1 MEMLSN
7 LLNRPE
13 YVHAAI
19 NHFPLIG
26 LFVALL
32 ALAIGLV
39 ARQRAIT
46 LTGLG
51 LVCVMALSVW
61 PVFSFGEA
69 GFDRVLSMSDDT
81 GEAFLKYHAA
91 LAHRWVFLY
100 YIAAGVSGL
109 VFGLTWK
116 WPRVLL
122 PGSVLALLLGIASLI
137 AGISIAQAGGEVRHR
152 EFRSGPPPKVQEEHE
167 DTH

>member
-1 MEMLSN
+1 MESLSS

-26 LFVALL
+26 LLVAML
-32 ALAIGLV
+32 ALAAGVI

-46 LTGLG
+46 LTGLV
-51 LVCVMALSVW
+51 LVLLMALSIW

-69 GFDRVLSMSDDT
+69 GYDRVLSMSDEP

-91 LAHRWVFLY
+91 LAHRWAFLY
-100 YIAAGVSGL
+100 YVTAGAAALALGL
-109 VFGLTWK
+109 SWK

-122 PGSVLALLLGIASLI
+122 PGSLLALLLGIASLA
-137 AGISIAQAGGEVRHR
+137 AGINIAQAGGEVRHR
-152 EFRSGPPPKVQEEHE
+152 EFRSGPPPKVSEEENHG
-167 DTH
+167 H